1 MKLIQRVPLAEKEKR
16 EVIGRWSWSCMA
28 EM

>member
-1 MKLIQRVPLAEKEKR
+1 MKFIKRDTLAEKERR